1 MAWYALFVMTGY
13 EHEVANVISRSWRV
27 DGLKPFVPM
36 FDARFRKAGVVLS
49 EKRRWIP
56 GYVFLE
62 SEMSGLD
69 FYLKIKPY
77 VSCTDKALKLLRYS
91 NSHIDSSFE
100 IQEGDRAFLDKFL
113 NEEECIEM
121 SHGYIK
127 GSSIVVTNGPLVGL
141 EGLIKK
147 VNRHKMLATIEASIF
162 GDIRELTI
170 GLEIISKVLM

>member
-1 MAWYALFVMTGY
+1 MARYALFVMTGY

-36 FDARFRKAGVVLS
+36 FDARFKKAGVVLS

-62 SEMSGLD
+62 SEISGLE
-69 FYLKIKPY
+69 FYLQIKPY
-77 VSCTDKALKLLRYS
+77 ISRTENALKLLRYG
-91 NSHIDSSFE
+91 NGHMDSSFE
-100 IQEGDRAFLDKFL
+100 LQETDRAFLDKLL
-113 NEEECIEM
+113 NKEYCVEM
-121 SHGYIK
+121 SRGYIK
-127 GSSIVVTNGPLVGL
+127 GTSIIVTEGPMVGF

-162 GDIRELTI
+162 GDMREITV
-170 GLEIISKVLM
+170 GLEIISKLP